1 MMPSLYDP
9 GSKPYPDVDAHQ
21 HFWPTGV
28 RVPLPGAEVLD
39 RAFLPKDL
47 HEAARS
53 TNVSAT
59 VLVQCTDNS
68 AENDRLARF
77 VATAAMVR
85 AVVCW
90 LPLHD
95 PPATHRELERVRE
108 LGVPV
113 AGARQG
119 LSPLLDGDALSAASE
134 LALRELALRKLTWD
148 VTVTSELQREI
159 VLSVARRIP
168 ELKIIANH
176 LGRPP
181 VDSGKW
187 NPWARQIKKISRF
200 PNVAIKISAGLDL
213 LRSWAWNPA
222 HLTSYVS
229 HVVECFGPERC
240 LLASNWPVS
249 TLAGSYRTIWCE
261 SGSILKSA
269 GLNEAE
275 LAWVH
280 GGSAREWYRF

>member
-1 MMPSLYDP
+1 MPSPRDP
-9 GSKPYPDVDAHQ
+9 ASGAYPEVDAHQ

-28 RVPLPGAEVLD
+28 RRPLPGSEVLD
-39 RAFLPKDL
+39 RAFLSNDFD
-47 HEAARS
+47 EAARS
-53 TNVSAT
+53 TAVGST

-77 VATAAMVR
+77 AATAAMVR

-95 PPATHRELERVRE
+95 PPAMRRELDRVRK
-108 LGVPV
+108 LGMPV

-119 LSPLLDGDALSAASE
+119 LGPLLDGDVLSAASE
-134 LALRELALRKLTWD
+134 VALRELAQQKLAWD
-148 VTVTSELQREI
+148 VTVTSEPEREI
-159 VLSVARRIP
+159 VLAVARRIP
-168 ELKIIANH
+168 ELSIVVNH

-181 VDSGKW
+181 VDSGTW
-187 NPWARQIKKISRF
+187 NPWARQLESISRF

-213 LRSWAWNPA
+213 LRSWEWNPA

-229 HVVECFGPERC
+229 HVVECFGPGRC

-249 TLAGSYRTIWCE
+249 TLAGPYRTIWSE

-269 GLNEAE
+269 GLNEAD
-275 LAWVH
+275 LARVR

>member
-1 MMPSLYDP
+1 MPSRYDP
-9 GSKPYPDVDAHQ
+9 ASGTYPDVDAHQ

-28 RVPLPGAEVLD
+28 RAPLPDSEALD
-39 RAFLPKDL
+39 RAFLPKDFD
-47 HEAARS
+47 EAVRS
-53 TNVSAT
+53 TTVGAT

-77 VATAAMVR
+77 AATAARVR

-90 LPLHD
+90 LPPHN
-95 PPATHRELERVRE
+95 PSATREELERVRE
-108 LGVPV
+108 PGVPV

-119 LSPLLDGDALSAASE
+119 LRPLLDGDALTAASE
-134 LALRELALRKLTWD
+134 LALRELALRKLAWD
-148 VTVTSELQREI
+148 VTVTSELHREI
-159 VLSVARRIP
+159 VLSVAGRIP
-168 ELKIIANH
+168 ELSIIINH

-181 VDSGKW
+181 VDSRTW
-187 NPWARQIKKISRF
+187 NPWAGQITSISRC
-200 PNVAIKISAGLDL
+200 PNVAIKISAGIDL
-213 LRSWAWNPA
+213 LRSWAWHPA

-249 TLAGSYRTIWCE
+249 TLAGPYRTIWRE
-261 SGSILKSA
+261 SGSLLKSA
-269 GLNEAE
+269 GLNQAD
-275 LAWVH
+275 LARVH